1 MNKENV
7 KKSKFN
13 KETSMW
19 KVCTERI
26 AAIFAAILL
35 WQLLAM
41 KLDQKLLLA
50 TPVDVARVL
59 GTLLKSS
66 GFYSTIVYSMSKILL
81 GLLIG
86 TGVGIGCALL
96 SGRCRLIELL
106 LWPYFSAM
114 KATPVASIVILCLVW
129 LSGRRLSVFIV
140 FLVVTPVIYTNILA
154 GIKNLD
160 PKMSDM
166 ARVFGLNGVQRLLY
180 VYLPELKTYIVAA
193 FTLSTG
199 MAFKAGIAAEVIG
212 TPQGSVG
219 KMLYNAKVYL
229 ETPELFAWTVVI
241 VILSVIVEK
250 VIMTLIRCMF
260 DGLQMKAIGKQ
271 LVRGADKGMFDGLQM
286 KAIGKQPVRE
296 ADKDCRNGASIDLDN
311 VCFSYEN
318 QKERKPVR
326 KNDKESRPVNK
337 NNKEYRSGNK
347 KAGGSAELINKLSMH
362 IAAGDRVC
370 IMAPSGTGK
379 TTLLN
384 LITGR
389 LVPDSGSISF
399 EAKRCNDNDCLK
411 KKATY
416 KESGHEHVDISMV
429 FQEDRLCNGYSAA
442 YNIELGLKRHRQS
455 GLEDIRKNLEQ
466 VGMEESLFTDV
477 KELSGGMKRRVAIVR
492 AVMSPGQVLILDEPF
507 ASLDEE
513 LKNQTAAYINANL
526 NGRTLIVVTHDGKD
540 ADRLNARIQ
549 TLQTN

>member
-1 MNKENV
+1 MNKGNV

-19 KVCTERI
+19 KVWTERI
-26 AAIFAAILL
+26 AAIIVAILL

-50 TPVDVARVL
+50 APVDVAKTLGVL
-59 GTLLKSS
+59 VKSQE
-66 GFYSTIVYSMSKILL
+66 FYSAVAYSMGRILF

-86 TGVGIGCALL
+86 AAVGTVCALL
-96 SGRCRLIELL
+96 AGRWHFMEVFF
-106 LWPYFSAM
+106 WPYFSAM
-114 KATPVASIVILCLVW
+114 KATPVASVVILCLVW
-129 LSGRRLSVFIV
+129 LSSRRLSVFIV

-160 PKMSDM
+160 LKMKDM
-166 ARVFGLNGVQRLLY
+166 ARVFGINGLRRLLY
-180 VYLPELKTYIVAA
+180 VYLPELKTYIIAA
-193 FTLSTG
+193 FTLATG

-212 TPQGSVG
+212 TPGGSVG

-229 ETPELFAWTVVI
+229 ETPELFAWTLVIIVLSVVVEQ
-241 VILSVIVEK
+241 VILKLVK
-250 VIMTLIRCMF
+250 WMLA
-260 DGLQMKAIGKQ
+260 GLQRHVVGSNACCDVRVDEGKEIH
-271 LVRGADKGMFDGLQM
+271 VDASGA
-286 KAIGKQPVRE
+286 A
-296 ADKDCRNGASIDLDN
+296 IDLSN
-311 VCFSYEN
+311 VCFSY
-318 QKERKPVR
+318 
-326 KNDKESRPVNK
+326 DK
-337 NNKEYRSGNK
+337 G
-347 KAGGSAELINKLSMH
+347 ADTGLINDLSLH
-362 IAAGDRVC
+362 IPAGDRVC

-384 LITGR
+384 LLTGG
-389 LVPDSGSISF
+389 LKPDSGSISF

-429 FQEDRLCNGYSAA
+429 FQEDRLCNEYTAA
-442 YNIELGLKRHRQS
+442 YNIELGLKRHSRS

-477 KELSGGMKRRVAIVR
+477 KELSGGMKRRTAIVR

-513 LKNQTAAYINANL
+513 LKDRTAEYIIENL
-526 NGRTLIVVTHDGKD
+526 NGRTLVVVSHDEKD
-540 ADRLNARIQ
+540 AERLNARILPNLIQ
-549 TLQTN
+549 P

>member
-26 AAIFAAILL
+26 AAIFVAILL

-50 TPVDVARVL
+50 TPVDVAKTLGVL
-59 GTLLKSS
+59 VKSQE
-66 GFYSTIVYSMSKILL
+66 FYSAIAYSMGRILI

-86 TGVGIGCALL
+86 AAVGIACALL
-96 SGRCRLIELL
+96 AGRWHFMEVLF
-106 LWPYFSAM
+106 WPYFSAM

-160 PKMSDM
+160 LKMKDM
-166 ARVFGLNGVQRLLY
+166 ARVFGINGLRRLLY
-180 VYLPELKTYIVAA
+180 VYLPELKTYIIAA
-193 FTLSTG
+193 FALATG

-212 TPQGSVG
+212 TPGGSVG

-241 VILSVIVEK
+241 IVLSVVVEQVILGLVK
-250 VIMTLIRCMF
+250 WMF
-260 DGLQMKAIGKQ
+260 AGLQRHVVGGKICKENSCNGHRNEIKGDGVDAIG
-271 LVRGADKGMFDGLQM
+271 VA
-286 KAIGKQPVRE
+286 
-296 ADKDCRNGASIDLDN
+296 IDLSN
-311 VCFSYEN
+311 VCFSY
-318 QKERKPVR
+318 
-326 KNDKESRPVNK
+326 NK
-337 NNKEYRSGNK
+337 GVDE
-347 KAGGSAELINKLSMH
+347 ELINDLNLH
-362 IAAGDRVC
+362 IPAGDRVC

-384 LITGR
+384 LITGG
-389 LVPDSGSISF
+389 LKPDSGIVSF
-399 EAKRCNDNDCLK
+399 E
-411 KKATY
+411 
-416 KESGHEHVDISMV
+416 VDTGDGVNISMV
-429 FQEDRLCNGYSAA
+429 FQEDRLCSEYTAA
-442 YNIELGLKRHRQS
+442 YNIELGLRRGCRKTDLIQS
-455 GLEDIRKNLEQ
+455 HLEQ
-466 VGMEESLFTDV
+466 LGMGESIFADV

-492 AVMSPGQVLILDEPF
+492 AVMSPSRVLILDEPF

-513 LKNQTAAYINANL
+513 LKDRTAEYIIENL
-526 NGRTLIVVTHDGKD
+526 NGRTLVVVSHDEKD
-540 ADRLNARIQ
+540 AERLNARILPNLIQ
-549 TLQTN
+549 P

>member
-26 AAIFAAILL
+26 AAIFVAILL

-50 TPVDVARVL
+50 TPVDVAKTLGVL
-59 GTLLKSS
+59 VKSQE
-66 GFYSTIVYSMSKILL
+66 FYSAIAYSMGRILF

-86 TGVGIGCALL
+86 AAVGIACALL
-96 SGRCRLIELL
+96 AGRWHFMEVLF
-106 LWPYFSAM
+106 WPYFSAM

-160 PKMSDM
+160 LKMKDM
-166 ARVFGLNGVQRLLY
+166 ARVFGINGLHRLLY

-212 TPQGSVG
+212 TPGGSVG

-229 ETPELFAWTVVI
+229 ETPELFAWTLVIIVLSVVVEQ
-241 VILSVIVEK
+241 VILGLVK
-250 VIMTLIRCMF
+250 WMF
-260 DGLQMKAIGKQ
+260 AGLQRHVVGGKICKENSCNGHRNEIKGDGVDAIG
-271 LVRGADKGMFDGLQM
+271 A
-286 KAIGKQPVRE
+286 A
-296 ADKDCRNGASIDLDN
+296 IDLSN
-311 VCFSYEN
+311 VCFSY
-318 QKERKPVR
+318 
-326 KNDKESRPVNK
+326 NK
-337 NNKEYRSGNK
+337 GVDE
-347 KAGGSAELINKLSMH
+347 ELINDLSLH
-362 IAAGDRVC
+362 IPAGDRVC

-384 LITGR
+384 LLTGG
-389 LVPDSGSISF
+389 LKPDSGIVSF
-399 EAKRCNDNDCLK
+399 E
-411 KKATY
+411 
-416 KESGHEHVDISMV
+416 VDTGDGVNISMV
-429 FQEDRLCNGYSAA
+429 FQEDRLCSEYTAA
-442 YNIELGLKRHRQS
+442 YNIELGLRRGCRKTDLIQS
-455 GLEDIRKNLEQ
+455 HLEQ
-466 VGMEESLFTDV
+466 LGMGESIFADV

-492 AVMSPGQVLILDEPF
+492 AVMSPSRVLILDEPF

-513 LKNQTAAYINANL
+513 LKDRTAEYIIENL
-526 NGRTLIVVTHDGKD
+526 NGRTLVVVSHDEKD
-540 ADRLNARIQ
+540 AERLNARILPNLIQ
-549 TLQTN
+549 P

>member
-1 MNKENV
+1 MNKGNL
-7 KKSKFN
+7 KKTKLN

-26 AAIFAAILL
+26 AAIIVAILL

-50 TPVDVARVL
+50 TPVDVAKTLGVL
-59 GTLLKSS
+59 VKSQE
-66 GFYSTIVYSMSKILL
+66 FYSAIAYSMGRILL

-86 TGVGIGCALL
+86 AAVGTACALL
-96 SGRCRLIELL
+96 AGRWHFMEVLF
-106 LWPYFSAM
+106 WPYFSAM

-129 LSGRRLSVFIV
+129 LSSRRLSVFIV

-160 PKMSDM
+160 LKMKDM
-166 ARVFGLNGVQRLLY
+166 ARVFGINGLRRLLY
-180 VYLPELKTYIVAA
+180 VYLPELKTYIIAA
-193 FTLSTG
+193 FALATG

-212 TPQGSVG
+212 TPGGSVG

-229 ETPELFAWTVVI
+229 ETPELFAWTLVI
-241 VILSVIVEK
+241 IALSVVVEQ

-271 LVRGADKGMFDGLQM
+271 LA
-286 KAIGKQPVRE
+286 RE
-296 ADKDCRNGASIDLDN
+296 ADKYCRNGASIDLDN

-318 QKERKPVR
+318 PKERKPVR

-337 NNKEYRSGNK
+337 NNEEYRSCNK
-347 KAGGSAELINKLSMH
+347 KAGSSAELINKLSMH

-411 KKATY
+411 KKAIY

-442 YNIELGLKRHRQS
+442 YNIALGLKRHSRS

-477 KELSGGMKRRVAIVR
+477 KELSGGMKRRTAIVR

-507 ASLDEE
+507 ASLDDE

-526 NGRTLIVVTHDGKD
+526 NGRTLIAVTHDEKD

-549 TLQTN
+549 TLQTH

>member
-26 AAIFAAILL
+26 AAIFVAILL

-50 TPVDVARVL
+50 TPVDVAKTLGVL
-59 GTLLKSS
+59 VKSQE
-66 GFYSTIVYSMSKILL
+66 FYSAIAYSMGRILF

-86 TGVGIGCALL
+86 AAVGIACALL
-96 SGRCRLIELL
+96 AGRWHFMEVLF
-106 LWPYFSAM
+106 WPYFSAM

-160 PKMSDM
+160 LKMKDM
-166 ARVFGLNGVQRLLY
+166 ARVFGINGLHRLLY

-212 TPQGSVG
+212 TPGGSVG

-229 ETPELFAWTVVI
+229 ETPELFAWTLVIIVLSVVVEQ
-241 VILSVIVEK
+241 VILGLVK
-250 VIMTLIRCMF
+250 WMF
-260 DGLQMKAIGKQ
+260 AGLQRHVVGGKICKENSCNGHRNEIKCDGVDAIG
-271 LVRGADKGMFDGLQM
+271 A
-286 KAIGKQPVRE
+286 A
-296 ADKDCRNGASIDLDN
+296 IDLSN
-311 VCFSYEN
+311 VCFSY
-318 QKERKPVR
+318 
-326 KNDKESRPVNK
+326 NK
-337 NNKEYRSGNK
+337 GVDE
-347 KAGGSAELINKLSMH
+347 ELINDLSLH
-362 IAAGDRVC
+362 IPAGDRVC

-384 LITGR
+384 LLTGG
-389 LVPDSGSISF
+389 LKPDSGIVSF
-399 EAKRCNDNDCLK
+399 E
-411 KKATY
+411 
-416 KESGHEHVDISMV
+416 VDTGDGVNISMV
-429 FQEDRLCNGYSAA
+429 FQEDRLCSEYTAA
-442 YNIELGLKRHRQS
+442 YNIELGLRRGCRKTDLIQS
-455 GLEDIRKNLEQ
+455 HLEQ
-466 VGMEESLFTDV
+466 LGMGESIFADV

-492 AVMSPGQVLILDEPF
+492 AVMSPSRVLILDEPF

-513 LKNQTAAYINANL
+513 LKDRTAEYIIENL
-526 NGRTLIVVTHDGKD
+526 NGRTLVVVSHDEKD
-540 ADRLNARIQ
+540 AERLNARILPNLIQ
-549 TLQTN
+549 P

>member
-1 MNKENV
+1 MNKGNL
-7 KKSKFN
+7 KKTKLN

-26 AAIFAAILL
+26 AAIIVAILL

-50 TPVDVARVL
+50 TPVDVAKTLGVL
-59 GTLLKSS
+59 VKSQE
-66 GFYSTIVYSMSKILL
+66 FYSAIAYSMGRILL

-86 TGVGIGCALL
+86 AAVGIACALL
-96 SGRCRLIELL
+96 AGRWHFMEVLF
-106 LWPYFSAM
+106 WPYFSAM

-160 PKMSDM
+160 LKMKDM
-166 ARVFGLNGVQRLLY
+166 ARVFGINGLHRLLY

-199 MAFKAGIAAEVIG
+199 MAFKAEIAAEVIG

-229 ETPELFAWTVVI
+229 ETPELFAWTLVIIVLSVVVEQ
-241 VILSVIVEK
+241 VILGLVK
-250 VIMTLIRCMF
+250 WMF
-260 DGLQMKAIGKQ
+260 AGLQRHVVGGKICKENSCNGHRNEIKGDGVDAIG
-271 LVRGADKGMFDGLQM
+271 A
-286 KAIGKQPVRE
+286 A
-296 ADKDCRNGASIDLDN
+296 IDLSN
-311 VCFSYEN
+311 VCFSY
-318 QKERKPVR
+318 
-326 KNDKESRPVNK
+326 NK
-337 NNKEYRSGNK
+337 GVDE
-347 KAGGSAELINKLSMH
+347 ELINDLSLH
-362 IAAGDRVC
+362 IPAGDRVC

-384 LITGR
+384 LLTGG
-389 LVPDSGSISF
+389 LKPDSGIVSF
-399 EAKRCNDNDCLK
+399 E
-411 KKATY
+411 
-416 KESGHEHVDISMV
+416 VDTGDGVNISMV
-429 FQEDRLCNGYSAA
+429 FQEDRLCSEYTAA
-442 YNIELGLKRHRQS
+442 YNIELGLRRGCRKTDLIQS
-455 GLEDIRKNLEQ
+455 HLEQ
-466 VGMEESLFTDV
+466 LGMGESIFADV

-492 AVMSPGQVLILDEPF
+492 AVMSPSRVLILDEPF

-513 LKNQTAAYINANL
+513 LKDRTAEYIIENL
-526 NGRTLIVVTHDGKD
+526 NGRTLVVVSHDEKD
-540 ADRLNARIQ
+540 AERLNARILPNLIQ
-549 TLQTN
+549 P

>member
-26 AAIFAAILL
+26 AAIFVAILL

-50 TPVDVARVL
+50 TPVDVAKTLGVL
-59 GTLLKSS
+59 VKSQE
-66 GFYSTIVYSMSKILL
+66 FYSAIAYSMGRILF

-86 TGVGIGCALL
+86 AAVGIACALL
-96 SGRCRLIELL
+96 AGRWHFMEVLF
-106 LWPYFSAM
+106 WPYFSAM

-129 LSGRRLSVFIV
+129 LSGRSLSVFIV

-160 PKMSDM
+160 LKMKDM
-166 ARVFGLNGVQRLLY
+166 ARVFGINGLHRLLY

-212 TPQGSVG
+212 TPGGSVG

-229 ETPELFAWTVVI
+229 ETPELFAWTLVIIVLSVVVEQ
-241 VILSVIVEK
+241 VILGLVK
-250 VIMTLIRCMF
+250 WMF
-260 DGLQMKAIGKQ
+260 AGLQRHVVGGKICKENSCNGHRNEIKGDGVDAIG
-271 LVRGADKGMFDGLQM
+271 A
-286 KAIGKQPVRE
+286 A
-296 ADKDCRNGASIDLDN
+296 IDLSN
-311 VCFSYEN
+311 VCFSY
-318 QKERKPVR
+318 
-326 KNDKESRPVNK
+326 NK
-337 NNKEYRSGNK
+337 GVDE
-347 KAGGSAELINKLSMH
+347 ELINDLSLH
-362 IAAGDRVC
+362 IPAGDRVC

-384 LITGR
+384 LLTGG
-389 LVPDSGSISF
+389 LKPDSGIVSF
-399 EAKRCNDNDCLK
+399 E
-411 KKATY
+411 
-416 KESGHEHVDISMV
+416 VDTGDGVNISMV
-429 FQEDRLCNGYSAA
+429 FQEDRLCSEYTAA
-442 YNIELGLKRHRQS
+442 YNIELGLRRGCRKTDLIQS
-455 GLEDIRKNLEQ
+455 HLEQ
-466 VGMEESLFTDV
+466 LGMGESIFADV

-492 AVMSPGQVLILDEPF
+492 AVMSPSRVLILDEPF

-513 LKNQTAAYINANL
+513 LKDRTAEYIIENL
-526 NGRTLIVVTHDGKD
+526 NGRTLVVVSHDEKD
-540 ADRLNARIQ
+540 AERLNARILPNLIQ
-549 TLQTN
+549 P

>member
-26 AAIFAAILL
+26 AAIFVAILL

-50 TPVDVARVL
+50 TPVDVAKTLGVL
-59 GTLLKSS
+59 VKSQE
-66 GFYSTIVYSMSKILL
+66 FYSAVAYSMGRILF

-86 TGVGIGCALL
+86 AAVGTACALL
-96 SGRCRLIELL
+96 AGRWHFMEVLF
-106 LWPYFSAM
+106 WPYFSAM

-160 PKMSDM
+160 LKMKDM
-166 ARVFGLNGVQRLLY
+166 ARVFGINGLRRLLY
-180 VYLPELKTYIVAA
+180 VYLPELKTYIIAA
-193 FTLSTG
+193 FALATG

-212 TPQGSVG
+212 TPGGSVG

-229 ETPELFAWTVVI
+229 ETPELFAWTLVIIVLSVVVEQ
-241 VILSVIVEK
+241 VILKLVK
-250 VIMTLIRCMF
+250 RMF
-260 DGLQMKAIGKQ
+260 AGLQRHVVGGKICKENSCNGHRNEIKGDGVDAIG
-271 LVRGADKGMFDGLQM
+271 VA
-286 KAIGKQPVRE
+286 
-296 ADKDCRNGASIDLDN
+296 IDLSN
-311 VCFSYEN
+311 VCFSY
-318 QKERKPVR
+318 
-326 KNDKESRPVNK
+326 NK
-337 NNKEYRSGNK
+337 GVDE
-347 KAGGSAELINKLSMH
+347 ELINDLNLH
-362 IAAGDRVC
+362 IPAGDRVC

-384 LITGR
+384 LITGG
-389 LVPDSGSISF
+389 LKPDSGIVSF
-399 EAKRCNDNDCLK
+399 E
-411 KKATY
+411 
-416 KESGHEHVDISMV
+416 VDTGDGVNISMV
-429 FQEDRLCNGYSAA
+429 FQEDRLCSEYTAA
-442 YNIELGLKRHRQS
+442 YNIELGLRRGCRKTDLIQS
-455 GLEDIRKNLEQ
+455 HLEQ
-466 VGMEESLFTDV
+466 LGMGESIFADV

-492 AVMSPGQVLILDEPF
+492 AVMSPSRVLILDEPF

-513 LKNQTAAYINANL
+513 LKDRTAEYIIENL
-526 NGRTLIVVTHDGKD
+526 NGRTLVVVSHDEKD
-540 ADRLNARIQ
+540 AERLNARILPNLIQ
-549 TLQTN
+549 P

>member
-1 MNKENV
+1 MNKGNV

-26 AAIFAAILL
+26 AAIIVAILL

-50 TPVDVARVL
+50 TPVDVAKTLGVL
-59 GTLLKSS
+59 VKSQE
-66 GFYSTIVYSMSKILL
+66 FYSAIAYSMGRILL

-86 TGVGIGCALL
+86 AAVGTACALL
-96 SGRCRLIELL
+96 AGRWHFMEVLF
-106 LWPYFSAM
+106 WPYFSAM

-160 PKMSDM
+160 LKMKDM
-166 ARVFGLNGVQRLLY
+166 ARVFGINGLRRLLY
-180 VYLPELKTYIVAA
+180 VYLPELKTYIIAA
-193 FTLSTG
+193 FALATG

-212 TPQGSVG
+212 TPGGSVG

-229 ETPELFAWTVVI
+229 ETPELFAWTLVIIVLSVVVEQ
-241 VILSVIVEK
+241 VILGLVK
-250 VIMTLIRCMF
+250 WMF
-260 DGLQMKAIGKQ
+260 AGLQRHVVGGKICKENSCNGHHNEIKGDGVDAIG
-271 LVRGADKGMFDGLQM
+271 A
-286 KAIGKQPVRE
+286 A
-296 ADKDCRNGASIDLDN
+296 IDLSN
-311 VCFSYEN
+311 VCFSYN
-318 QKERKPVR
+318 KGA
-326 KNDKESRPVNK
+326 DK
-337 NNKEYRSGNK
+337 G
-347 KAGGSAELINKLSMH
+347 LINDLSLH
-362 IAAGDRVC
+362 IPAGDRVC

-384 LITGR
+384 LLTGG
-389 LVPDSGSISF
+389 LKPDSGSISF

-442 YNIELGLKRHRQS
+442 YNIELGLKRHSRS
-455 GLEDIRKNLEQ
+455 GLEDIRENLEQ

-492 AVMSPGQVLILDEPF
+492 AVMSPSRVLILDEPF

-513 LKNQTAAYINANL
+513 LKDRTAEYIIENL
-526 NGRTLIVVTHDGKD
+526 KGRTLVVVSHDEKD
-540 ADRLNARIQ
+540 AERLNARILPDLIQ
-549 TLQTN
+549 P

>member
-50 TPVDVARVL
+50 TPVDVAKTLGVL
-59 GTLLKSS
+59 VKSQE
-66 GFYSTIVYSMSKILL
+66 FYSAIAYSMGRILI

-86 TGVGIGCALL
+86 AAVGIACALL
-96 SGRCRLIELL
+96 AGRWHFMEVLF
-106 LWPYFSAM
+106 WPYFSAM

-160 PKMSDM
+160 LKMKDM
-166 ARVFGLNGVQRLLY
+166 ARVFGINGLRRLLY
-180 VYLPELKTYIVAA
+180 VYLPELKTYIIAA
-193 FTLSTG
+193 FALATG

-212 TPQGSVG
+212 TPGGSVG

-241 VILSVIVEK
+241 IVLSVVVEQVILGLVK
-250 VIMTLIRCMF
+250 WMF
-260 DGLQMKAIGKQ
+260 AGLQRHVVGGKICKENSCNGHRNEIKGDGVDAIG
-271 LVRGADKGMFDGLQM
+271 VA
-286 KAIGKQPVRE
+286 
-296 ADKDCRNGASIDLDN
+296 IDLSN
-311 VCFSYEN
+311 VCFSY
-318 QKERKPVR
+318 
-326 KNDKESRPVNK
+326 NK
-337 NNKEYRSGNK
+337 GVDE
-347 KAGGSAELINKLSMH
+347 ELINDLNLH
-362 IAAGDRVC
+362 IPAGDRVC

-384 LITGR
+384 LITGG
-389 LVPDSGSISF
+389 LKPDSGIVSF
-399 EAKRCNDNDCLK
+399 E
-411 KKATY
+411 
-416 KESGHEHVDISMV
+416 VDTGDGVNISMV
-429 FQEDRLCNGYSAA
+429 FQEDRLCSEYTAA
-442 YNIELGLKRHRQS
+442 YNIELGLRRGCRKTDLIQS
-455 GLEDIRKNLEQ
+455 HLEQ
-466 VGMEESLFTDV
+466 LGMGESIFADV

-492 AVMSPGQVLILDEPF
+492 AVMSPSRVLILDEPF

-513 LKNQTAAYINANL
+513 LKNRTAEYIIENL
-526 NGRTLIVVTHDGKD
+526 NGRTLVVVSHDEKD
-540 ADRLNARIQ
+540 AERLNARILPDLIQ
-549 TLQTN
+549 P